1 MGVDS
6 ISRVWSKASLRPIG
20 YYGSVSTELQRNTII
35 GFVASVGLSLLKL
48 AAGIG
53 GQSSA
58 LVADAIESLAD
69 TIGSVMV
76 WQALRVAARPP
87 DKDHP
92 YGYGK
97 AEALAA
103 LGVGML
109 LIGAAIFIAA
119 KSLHEIVIPHEA
131 PASWTLIVLVAVI
144 AVKEL
149 LFRFVMRGAAEFD
162 SDAAR
167 ADAWHH
173 RSDAI
178 TSIAAFVGVTLAIWG
193 PRLLKVPALV
203 FSDEVAA
210 ILASGVILMTA
221 ASMIRPALSE
231 LLDAVAHEMVDK
243 VAGIAREVEGVRCVE
258 KVFVR
263 KSGPG
268 YHVDMHLHVCG
279 DLTIQSAHA
288 LAGKVKSILKA
299 RIPALTGVL
308 IHVEP
313 AVDEATSGHSS
324 SGPETTPNLA
334 SE

>member
-1 MGVDS
+1 M
-6 ISRVWSKASLRPIG
+6 
-20 YYGSVSTELQRNTII
+20 STSDLQRNTII
-35 GFVASVGLSLLKL
+35 GFFASIVLALLKL
-48 AAGIG
+48 GAGVWG
-53 GQSSA
+53 KSSA

-76 WQALRVAARPP
+76 WQALRVAAKPP
-87 DKDHP
+87 DKNHP

-97 AEALAA
+97 AEALAS
-103 LGVGML
+103 LGVGAL
-109 LIGAAIFIAA
+109 LVGAALFIAA

-131 PASWTLIVLVAVI
+131 PAPWTLIVLVAVI
-144 AVKEL
+144 AVKEI
-149 LFRFVMRGAAEFD
+149 LFRFVMQGAAEFD

-221 ASMIRPALSE
+221 ASMIRPALRE
-231 LLDAVAHEMVDK
+231 LLDAVAHDMVEK
-243 VAGIAREVEGVRCVE
+243 VAEVAREVEGVRRVE

-263 KSGPG
+263 KSGSG
-268 YHVDMHLHVCG
+268 YHVDMHLHVFG
-279 DLTIQSAHA
+279 DLTIRTAHA
-288 LAGKVKSILKA
+288 LAGKVKSILKS

-313 AVDEATSGHSS
+313 AVDEATSGYSS
-324 SGPETTPNLA
+324 SGPETAPDLA
-334 SE
+334 GE